1 MYISVVDK
9 EIVTDVLIVS
19 GIPLSQE
26 PHNLSENNTERGVFS
41 YCIPHIFL
49 DEFSHFNHIKVHFN
63 S

>member
-26 PHNLSENNTERGVFS
+26 PHNLS
-41 YCIPHIFL
+41 
-49 DEFSHFNHIKVHFN
+49 
-63 S
+63 